1 MLKFRTHSTL
11 QDSEEQERMH
21 GDSAGGPEV
30 SASQYVF
37 SAAAPRSH
45 APGVQCRVLHAG
57 HSLVPPLPGPHIP
70 SSLITLPFLPSAH
83 SICSQ
88 PDPSPIATCPTV
100 LPNSNLHSSVYLPI
114 KSVLAPKSTSAL
126 KVPGSEDL
134 QFQASG
140 EGLPAPLLPSPA
152 PLRMIGT
159 KSPRGEVGKRE
170 VQGFRETRHET
181 ELEGGSW
188 RGLEPENGRDTPS
201 LPSPWFPLY
210 LGGPCEGIQTGRTG
224 GQR

>member
-1 MLKFRTHSTL
+1 MVGAGTQGTAPSDAWDHHQTAEPPRPRGKI
-11 QDSEEQERMH
+11 EEAR
-21 GDSAGGPEV
+21 
-30 SASQYVF
+30 
-37 SAAAPRSH
+37 
-45 APGVQCRVLHAG
+45 PGLCTF
-57 HSLVPPLPGPHIP
+57 PLPCLSTCIP
-70 SSLITLPFLPSAH
+70 PAH
-83 SICSQ
+83 SICFQS
-88 PDPSPIATCPTV
+88 DPSPISTCPTV

-170 VQGFRETRHET
+170 VQGCRETQHET
-181 ELEGGSW
+181 ELEGGSG
-188 RGLEPENGRDTPS
+188 RGLEPESGRDTPS